1 VTRSAA
7 RKDRVACVLLAAG
20 GSSRLGRPKQL
31 VRYRGVPLLRRAVAA
46 ARAVLPSAPLIFV
59 VGAHA
64 LRVRAVLQRSRS
76 GARVVGNALWREGMA
91 SSLRAGLA
99 AVPAGSRAA
108 LVLLVD
114 QPRVDAA
121 SLARLLRAWS
131 KRRGVPAA
139 AHYAGRVG
147 APAVLPRR
155 RWRALAR
162 VDGDRGAR
170 AMLRG
175 GGALTLVDMPEAA
188 FDVDTAAD
196 LAALTR

>member
-1 VTRSAA
+1 MTRSAA

-31 VRYRGVPLLRRAVAA
+31 VRYRGVPLLHNAVAA
-46 ARAVLPSAPLIFV
+46 ARAALPAAPLVVV

-64 LRVRAVLQRSRS
+64 LRARATLQRAHS
-76 GARVVGNALWREGMA
+76 GARVVGNSSWREGMA

-99 AVPAGSRAA
+99 AVPHHACAA

-114 QPRVDAA
+114 QPHVDAA
-121 SLARLLRAWS
+121 ALIRLLRAWS
-131 KRRGVPAA
+131 RRRGIPAA
-139 AHYAGRVG
+139 ACYAGRVG

-162 VDGDRGAR
+162 LDGDQGAR

-175 GGALTLVDMPEAA
+175 GGALTLVDMPEAT

-196 LAALTR
+196 LAALAR